1 MNDQDEYPF
10 ALPMELEWLAS
21 HSLCDPETAAG
32 DVGRKLFSREVFADS
47 RASKTGHC
55 APLNCWP
62 RSNSGTNDAL

>member
-10 ALPMELEWLAS
+10 AGPWGLEWLAS
-21 HSLCDPETAAG
+21 HGLCDPETVAG
-32 DVGRKLFSREVFADS
+32 HVGRKLFSGEVFANS
-47 RASKTGHC
+47 RALKTGRC